1 VKEWTRLEPLSK
13 PTSVQYKVVA
23 QVGIA
28 KVATKA
34 TKATDIS
41 PGHDLPTTFG
51 IRHVI
56 FPSITLWL
64 FNIAMG
70 NGS

>member
-1 VKEWTRLEPLSK
+1 VDLARTSK
-13 PTSVQYKVVA
+13 PTSLQYKVVP

-28 KVATKA
+28 KVATKATKA